1 MTPIDDLP
9 WRGERRWNLAATV
22 LVGGAS
28 AFWILT
34 DFTHP
39 VSAMIYHWPILLLGA
54 WIGMDAWSAR
64 RTPYGRLWNLMH
76 GVALALTAGR
86 FFNQWPF
93 SGHALL
99 GAWWAAAPLSR
110 PLRIAS
116 LAMIPF
122 SAVTKAVL
130 EEPISDAWTGA
141 LVGVALTIVTRW
153 LTPRPNE
160 PVQRAT

>member
-1 MTPIDDLP
+1 MTPTEDVP
-9 WRGERRWNLAATV
+9 WRAERRWNLAATLV
-22 LVGGAS
+22 VGGAS
-28 AFWILT
+28 AFWILK

-64 RTPYGRLWNLMH
+64 RTRYGRIWNLMH

-99 GAWWAAAPLSR
+99 GAWWAAAPISR
-110 PLRIAS
+110 PLRIVS
-116 LAMIPF
+116 SAMIPF

-141 LVGVALTIVTRW
+141 LVGLLLTLMTRW
-153 LTPRPNE
+153 LASRPIE
-160 PVQRAT
+160 PVNGTT